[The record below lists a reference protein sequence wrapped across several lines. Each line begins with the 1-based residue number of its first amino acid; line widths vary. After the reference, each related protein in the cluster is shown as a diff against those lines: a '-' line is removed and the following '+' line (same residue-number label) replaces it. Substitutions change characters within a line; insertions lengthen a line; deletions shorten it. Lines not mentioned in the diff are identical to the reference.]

1 MSPHLE
7 SLKRNNSTYG
17 ITSEEEYLTAG
28 GSDTEVGENNDTDTE
43 ISFAKLLRPEIIFFN
58 CGPMHLQALTTLSLS
73 CEVSGSPE
81 PEVKW
86 FKEGRA
92 IRDGELGFNLRKI
105 TTGKWN
111 LFVSQ
116 VSSDHSG
123 EYGISVFNS
132 QGSAYA
138 TCKVHVEHKIK
149 LPAMPDLLSSCD
161 EFSTHEKLFI
171 DDTDTDSTSQD

>member
-1 MSPHLE
+1 ME

-43 ISFAKLLRPEIIFFN
+43 ISFAKLTRPEIIFFN

-123 EYGISVFNS
+123 EYGIWCVF
-132 QGSAYA
+132 AW
-138 TCKVHVEHKIK
+138 V
-149 LPAMPDLLSSCD
+149 
-161 EFSTHEKLFI
+161 EFSFHSKLLIHFLCRNV
-171 DDTDTDSTSQD
+171 DLNQSHK